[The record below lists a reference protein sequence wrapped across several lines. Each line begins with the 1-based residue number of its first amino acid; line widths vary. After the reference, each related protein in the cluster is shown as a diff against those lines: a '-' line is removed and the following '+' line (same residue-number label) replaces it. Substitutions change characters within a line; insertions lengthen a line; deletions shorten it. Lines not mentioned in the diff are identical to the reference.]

1 MGFRNEFYLDGNR
14 LFVTKSDGTSAYFA
28 LAEAEG
34 QRFAFASAT
43 RGKVAPEMIELRIY
57 NEVTKQEILPIVA
70 PAAMAASEDM
80 AEKGLRG
87 A

>member
-1 MGFRNEFYLDGNR
+1 VSFRNEFYLEGNR
-14 LFVTKSDGTSAYFA
+14 LFVTKSDETRAYFA

-43 RGKVAPEMIELRIY
+43 QGKVKPEMIELRIY
-57 NEVTKQEILPIVA
+57 DEATKVEIKPIDESAMDEAQNLQEK
-70 PAAMAASEDM
+70 E
-80 AEKGLRG
+80 LRG